1 LNIKKYK
8 AKSIK
13 EGIEMVKKDLGPDA
27 VILATNKIDDSEEIE
42 MLAATDLPGT
52 KIDTNKSLSTDSTPD
67 EYNTDTPSKF
77 AGFSPDNGAGGN
89 RQISYNGKNPPSMS
103 RDGQTSHLSNVE
115 SQLSELKN
123 QIHLFGKQVT
133 NLSSLIQCSETVNFP
148 PLFNKLVASGIQ
160 TDNAAIITN
169 LINSKL
175 ITAKTRC
182 QTDKASSDENI
193 KSLLSSLIST
203 SPISLKNGKSEKTKN
218 TMIQEKKA
226 SPSIV
231 SPFTDRHRIES
242 ATGKDVSPSKYDVP
256 PQPEQDIP
264 YLIAFIGPTG
274 TGKTTTIAKIAS
286 NFAIY
291 DKLKVALITIDT
303 YRLAAV
309 EQLNTFAKIIDIPID
324 VVFSVMDF
332 PNSLEKFKDMD
343 VIFID
348 TAGSSQ
354 KNERYISELCT
365 FFNLIKPDEIHLVLS
380 LTTKATDIS
389 DIIKN
394 YDVLCPGK
402 LIFTKLDETSSFG
415 TLLES
420 PFLSKKP
427 ISYLTTGQSIP
438 DDIERANSSK
448 IISHI
453 WELKERWEK

>member
-1 LNIKKYK
+1 MNIKKYR

-13 EGIEMVKKDLGPDA
+13 EGIEMVKQDLGPDA
-27 VILATNKIDDSEEIE
+27 VILATNRIEDTEEIE
-42 MLAATDLPGT
+42 MLAATDLPGV
-52 KIDTNKSLSTDSTPD
+52 KADTNVSLPNEQAGGKNISVNGQDNSNGTSRSMPNGRQAGGD
-67 EYNTDTPSKF
+67 YAFNTDTPSKF
-77 AGFSPDNGAGGN
+77 AGFSPDS
-89 RQISYNGKNPPSMS
+89 RQNGKNVPDS
-103 RDGQTSHLSNVE
+103 GQLSNVE

-123 QIHLFGKQVT
+123 QIHSFGKQVSD
-133 NLSSLIQCSETVNFP
+133 LSSLIQCSEAVNFP

-160 TDNAAIITN
+160 ADTASIITN

-175 ITAKTRC
+175 NLLPSM
-182 QTDKASSDENI
+182 DKSTGTSSSEESI
-193 KSLLSSLIST
+193 KSLLSSLISS
-203 SPISLKNGKSEKTKN
+203 SPISLKPILDYLSVEPASGKSNGKSASGGEKTS
-218 TMIQEKKA
+218 
-226 SPSIV
+226 SPSQSV
-231 SPFTDRHRIES
+231 TKRN
-242 ATGKDVSPSKYDVP
+242 V
-256 PQPEQDIP
+256 P

-286 NFAIY
+286 NFTIY

-309 EQLNTFAKIIDIPID
+309 EQLNTFAKIVDIPIE
-324 VVFSVMDF
+324 VVFSAMDF

-354 KNERYISELCT
+354 KNEKYISELCT
-365 FFNLIKPDEIHLVLS
+365 FFNLIKPDEIHLVIS
-380 LTTKATDIS
+380 LTTKTKDIA

-402 LIFTKLDETSSFG
+402 LVFTKLDETSSFG

>member
-1 LNIKKYK
+1 MNIKKYR
-8 AKSIK
+8 ANSIK
-13 EGIEMVKKDLGPDA
+13 EGIEMVKQDLGPDA
-27 VILATNKIDDSEEIE
+27 VILATNRIDDTEEIE

-52 KIDTNKSLSTDSTPD
+52 KTDTSNSGKNTYITGQDNPNGTSRSNGDYAL
-67 EYNTDTPSKF
+67 NTDTPSKF
-77 AGFSPDNGAGGN
+77 AGSSPDYGTSRYNGN
-89 RQISYNGKNPPSMS
+89 RQAGKNVPDS
-103 RDGQTSHLSNVE
+103 GQLSNVE
-115 SQLSELKN
+115 SQLSELKS
-123 QIHLFGKQVT
+123 QIHLFGKQVSD
-133 NLSSLIQCSETVNFP
+133 LSSLIQCSETVNFP
-148 PLFNKLVASGIQ
+148 PLFNKLVGSGIQ
-160 TDNAAIITN
+160 ADTASIITN

-175 ITAKTRC
+175 IIDKTGGI
-182 QTDKASSDENI
+182 SSSEENI
-193 KSLLSSLIST
+193 KTFLSSLIST
-203 SPISLKNGKSEKTKN
+203 SPISIKPVSDSLSTEQNKQGQTS
-218 TMIQEKKA
+218 A
-226 SPSIV
+226 PSQSI
-231 SPFTDRHRIES
+231 PKR
-242 ATGKDVSPSKYDVP
+242 
-256 PQPEQDIP
+256 DIP

-309 EQLNTFAKIIDIPID
+309 EQLNTFAKIVDIPID
-324 VVFSVMDF
+324 VVFSAMDF

-354 KNERYISELCT
+354 KNEKYISELCT
-365 FFNLIKPDEIHLVLS
+365 FFNLINPDEIHLVIS
-380 LTTKATDIS
+380 LTTKAKDIA

-394 YDVLCPGK
+394 YDILCPGK
-402 LIFTKLDETSSFG
+402 IVFTKLDETSSFG

-438 DDIERANSSK
+438 DDIELANSSK